1 MDKLKRVLSGNDSP
15 DEESGIMSQ
24 VTFLNLFTRILINK
38 IILVR

>member
-24 VTFLNLFTRILINK
+24 VRNFELAKKHEELFLFHFS
-38 IILVR
+38 